1 MHVGR
6 TGLLVALA
14 FWCGFALLVRQGAQ
28 ADWWV
33 LGVEF
38 LVVVLLSAAALW
50 QWRPGQ
56 TANLPRSV
64 GDWLTDDRPRPSHRR
79 P

>member
-6 TGLLVALA
+6 SGLLVSLG
-14 FWCGFALLVRQGAQ
+14 FWCGFALLVRQDAR

-56 TANLPRSV
+56 AANLPPRMR
-64 GDWLTDDRPRPSHRR
+64 DWLTDDRPQRAAPRS
-79 P
+79 